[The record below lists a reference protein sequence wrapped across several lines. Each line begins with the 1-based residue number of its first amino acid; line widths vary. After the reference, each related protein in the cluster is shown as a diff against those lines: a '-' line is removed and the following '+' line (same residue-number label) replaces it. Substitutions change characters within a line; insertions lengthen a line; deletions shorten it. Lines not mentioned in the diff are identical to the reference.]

1 MITGNLVDI
10 DVTVFQLFLAEAIL
24 LDSKLDKIHG
34 KSGSLREEKK
44 LQFSLNIITVLNAN

>member
-44 LQFSLNIITVLNAN
+44 LQCSLNIITVLNAN